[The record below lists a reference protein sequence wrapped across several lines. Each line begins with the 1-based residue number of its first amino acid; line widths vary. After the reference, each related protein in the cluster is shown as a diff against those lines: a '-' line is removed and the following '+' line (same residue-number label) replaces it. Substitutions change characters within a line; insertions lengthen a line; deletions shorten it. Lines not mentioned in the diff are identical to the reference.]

1 MSEDTPYRRL
11 FTLDEARALVPLIRP
26 AIEDLVGTFRVIRD
40 AIEETSGSSGHAIGS
55 RDLAGLLEEQG
66 TVPRLFERVKE
77 ILGTIQSHG
86 CLVNGAEAGLVDFPC
101 MYNNEVVFLCW
112 KHGEPTIG
120 HWHKIAE
127 GFAGRRPLLD
137 PGDEPDNAPSVH

>member
-1 MSEDTPYRRL
+1 MAEETPYRRL
-11 FTLDEARALVPLIRP
+11 FTLDEARALVPLIQP
-26 AIEDLVGTFRVIRD
+26 AIEDLVGTFRVIRE
-40 AIEETSGSSGHAIGS
+40 AIEETAGQSGHAIGS
-55 RDLAGLLEEQG
+55 RDLAGLLEEKG

-112 KHGEPTIG
+112 KHGEATIA
-120 HWHKIAE
+120 HWHKIAD

-137 PGDEPDNAPSVH
+137 PGDGPDSAPAVH

>member
-1 MSEDTPYRRL
+1 MAEETTYRRL
-11 FTLDEARALVPLIRP
+11 FTLDEARTLVPVIRP
-26 AIEDLVGTFRVIRD
+26 AVEDLVGTFRVIRE
-40 AIEETSGSSGHAIGS
+40 AIETTAGQSGHAIGS
-55 RDLAGLLEEQG
+55 PDLAGILEREG

-101 MYNNEVVFLCW
+101 FYDNEVVFLCW

-137 PGDEPDNAPSVH
+137 PADASDGAVSVH

>member
-40 AIEETSGSSGHAIGS
+40 AIEETAGNSGHAIGS